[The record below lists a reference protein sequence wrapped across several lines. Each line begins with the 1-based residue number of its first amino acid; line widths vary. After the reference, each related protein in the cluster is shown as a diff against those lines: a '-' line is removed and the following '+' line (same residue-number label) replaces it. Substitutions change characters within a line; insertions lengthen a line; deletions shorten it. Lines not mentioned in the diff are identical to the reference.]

1 MLWWHDTSLCSEAQP
16 RGKTIDPALFFFV
29 GEALCFTS
37 PLLLGRA
44 APTNTNTNN
53 DMIIV
58 GHHRHHQHTMHFL
71 TSAAIDGPPLAS
83 RSALGTS
90 LSTETAGGTSTL
102 QVGA

>member
-1 MLWWHDTSLCSEAQP
+1 MLWGHDASLCTEAQP
-16 RGKTIDPALFFFV
+16 RGKTIDPAHFFFV

-44 APTNTNTNN
+44 APTNTNN

-58 GHHRHHQHTMHFL
+58 GHHRHHQRTMHFL

-102 QVGA
+102 QAGA